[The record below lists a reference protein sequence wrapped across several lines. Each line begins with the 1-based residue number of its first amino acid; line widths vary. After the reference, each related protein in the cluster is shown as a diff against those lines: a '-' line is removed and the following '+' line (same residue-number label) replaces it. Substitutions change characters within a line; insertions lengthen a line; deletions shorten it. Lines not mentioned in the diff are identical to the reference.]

1 MRSALA
7 DKTSAMM
14 DATVTTTVVIE
25 IKRLRIALPP
35 QFGQPV
41 SGWLDFAYILGQTC
55 KPGD

>member
-1 MRSALA
+1 MTSAPA
-7 DKTSAMM
+7 DKTRAMM

-25 IKRLRIALPP
+25 IKRLRTALPP